1 MSLRRRRRLAGY
13 ALVSLTALV
22 FGFLL
27 AAQLRAQLLIPGNSV
42 ARNQALVRTVMDLEK
57 QNGQYRS
64 AIGAVRGQLD
74 SLEADAARRSDS
86 TRRLEQEVAGL
97 RAQGGLTAL
106 HGPGVAISL
115 ASGRPGA
122 EPLGESAWLV
132 NFQDIEDVVQVLFAG
147 GAEGVAVNGRRITPA
162 SSFAGSAATVVIDQ
176 GPPLTPP
183 YRVAAVGNRTQ
194 MEQILNDPSRLG
206 DLRNRQRLY
215 GVQIS
220 WTGSPEL
227 SLPAY
232 DAAVQVTYAH
242 AS

>member
-1 MSLRRRRRLAGY
+1 LSIRRRPLAGY
-13 ALVSLTALV
+13 ALVALTAFV

-27 AAQLRAQLLIPGNSV
+27 AAQLRTQLLIPGNGV
-42 ARNQALVRTVMDLEK
+42 ARNQALVRTVLDLEK
-57 QNGQYRS
+57 QNAQYRS
-64 AIGAVRGQLD
+64 EIGGARSQLA
-74 SLEADAARRSDS
+74 SLEADAARRSEA
-86 TRRLEQEVAGL
+86 TRRLEQEVVGL
-97 RAQGGLTAL
+97 REQGGLTAL

-122 EPLGESAWLV
+122 APQAQSAWLV

-162 SSFAGSAATVVIDQ
+162 TSFAGSGAAVVIDQ
-176 GPPLTPP
+176 GPPLAAP
-183 YRVAAVGNRTQ
+183 YRVAAVGNRGQ
-194 MEQILNDPSRLG
+194 MEQLLNDPSLLG

-215 GVQIS
+215 GLQLA
-220 WTGSPEL
+220 WAGSPDL

-232 DAAVQVTYAH
+232 DAAVQVTYAR

>member
-1 MSLRRRRRLAGY
+1 MSIRRRPLAGY

-42 ARNQALVRTVMDLEK
+42 ARNQALVRTVLDLEK
-57 QNGQYRS
+57 QNGEYRKEIS
-64 AIGAVRGQLD
+64 TVRGQLD
-74 SLEADAARRSDS
+74 SLEADAARRSES
-86 TRRLEQEVAGL
+86 TQRLEQEATGL
-97 RAQGGLTAL
+97 REQGGLTAL
-106 HGPGVAISL
+106 RGPGVAVSL

-122 EPLGESAWLV
+122 VPQAQSAWLV
-132 NFQDIEDVVQVLFAG
+132 NFQDIEDVVQVLFEG

-162 SSFAGSAATVVIDQ
+162 TSFAGSGTALVIDQ
-176 GPPLTPP
+176 GPPLSPP
-183 YRVAAVGNRTQ
+183 YRVAAVGNRSQ
-194 MEQILNDPSRLG
+194 MEQLLNDPSSLG

-215 GVQIS
+215 GLQLS

-232 DAAVQVTYAH
+232 DAAIQVTYAR